1 MLNDLPPFLMDIW
14 RGLVCVQQQLSA
26 EMTLMLRTY
35 AEGGDWRLLLT
46 FLPLG
51 IVFGAAHALT
61 PGHSKTLLATFV
73 AGSGTRIWRSL
84 QTAFVL
90 AATHIGMSVL
100 IVLLAL
106 PVLSVAFGDAG
117 RARLLE
123 DLSRGLIGV
132 VGLWL
137 LVSAS
142 RPQRDYHHRP
152 GPMFGFLAGLIPCPL
167 TIFVMTFAAAR
178 GVPSAGVA
186 FAFMILIGVAVVLT
200 AVATLAVA
208 ARFGFESLL
217 AGNGRRILFAARFCL
232 GLTGVAFIFVALLQ
246 LFGS

>member
-1 MLNDLPPFLMDIW
+1 MLTDLPPFLVDIW
-14 RGLVCVQQQLSA
+14 RWLVGVQQQISA

-35 AEGGDWRLLLT
+35 AEGGDWRLLLS

-51 IVFGAAHALT
+51 IIFGAAHALT

-73 AGSGTRIWRSL
+73 AGSGIRTWRSL

-117 RARLLE
+117 RARVLE
-123 DLSRGLIGV
+123 DLSRGLIGI

-137 LVSAS
+137 LVSAF
-142 RPQRDYHHRP
+142 RQQRNQHHKP
-152 GPMFGFLAGLIPCPL
+152 GLMFGFLAGLIPCPL

-200 AVATLAVA
+200 TVATLAVA
-208 ARFGFESLL
+208 ARCGFESLL
-217 AGNGRRILFAARFCL
+217 AGSGRRILFAARLNL
-232 GLTGVAFIFVALLQ
+232 GLTGAGFIVVALLQ